1 MSADESR
8 LRGMYFQRA
17 ADSVST
23 TAAVRADPRTALRG
37 GLPDRYLTPD
47 DIAEIFEVP
56 KETVYQWRKKRI
68 GPPGFRIGKYIRY
81 DPADVLAHVAERK
94 STDQDAA

>member
-1 MSADESR
+1 MD
-8 LRGMYFQRA
+8 
-17 ADSVST
+17 
-23 TAAVRADPRTALRG
+23 TALDRPDARAILRS

-68 GPPGFRIGKYIRY
+68 GPPGFRIGKHLRY
-81 DPADVLAHVAERK
+81 DPADVRAYVTQRK
-94 STDQDAA
+94 AADAAA